1 MRIWHPIPPFCLD
14 DRRLLGEHNELHC
27 IWTVLTE
34 GRKGYRNHP
43 ETKRWEGHLPALAR
57 RHEMLV
63 AEMRRRGW
71 TGHKSPLC
79 MTPSQI
85 TVWPEPIE
93 PVTVMRAKLSE
104 KIRTTLQAADSLD
117 KNLL

>member
-1 MRIWHPIPPFCLD
+1 
-14 DRRLLGEHNELHC
+14 
-27 IWTVLTE
+27 
-34 GRKGYRNHP
+34 
-43 ETKRWEGHLPALAR
+43 
-57 RHEMLV
+57 
-63 AEMRRRGW
+63 
-71 TGHKSPLC
+71 

>member
-1 MRIWHPIPPFCLD
+1 MRIWHPIPPLCLD

-43 ETKRWEGHLPALAR
+43 ETKRWETHLPALAR

-71 TGHKSPLC
+71 TGHKSPIY

-85 TVWPEPIE
+85 TVWPKPIE
-93 PVTVMRAKLSE
+93 PITVMRAKLAD
-104 KIRTTLQAADSLD
+104 KIRTKLQAAS
-117 KNLL
+117 